1 MSINNKIFALTI
13 DDTLFLKGVAIVL
26 MLLHH
31 LFYVRQELYDDI
43 LLLGHHNLVNEIGQ
57 FGKVCVAIFV
67 FLSGYGLQIVDS
79 TKHESLKH
87 YYVHRYVKL
96 YTNYWFIWLL
106 FVPISVLY
114 FGRTC
119 QDAYGSMVL
128 GKLLLDFWGVL
139 NIFGQ
144 YGYNPTWWFYSTIIL
159 LYLAYPF
166 LKKWSRNPL
175 TLILLGVG
183 GYYFY
188 MLNGVFYYLLPF
200 VLGIVFATYRN
211 ELKFPVFP
219 PPFTQDSY
227 HTCATVSVGD
237 YFLRAYQGWRQDII

>member
-1 MSINNKIFALTI
+1 MPINNKIFSLTI

-43 LLLGHHNLVNEIGQ
+43 HLFGHHYLVNEIGQ

-79 TKHESLKH
+79 KRHESLKH

-96 YTNYWFIWLL
+96 YTNYWLIWLL

-114 FGRTC
+114 FGRTF
-119 QDAYGSMVL
+119 QDAYGGMGFAKFFL
-128 GKLLLDFWGVL
+128 DLFGLLNV
-139 NIFGQ
+139 FGQ

-159 LYLAYPF
+159 LYLTYPL
-166 LKKWSRNPL
+166 LKKWNRNPL

-188 MLNGVFYYLLPF
+188 MLNGVFSYLLPF
-200 VLGIVFATYRN
+200 VLGIVFASYRN
-211 ELKFPVFP
+211 EIKVLTLP
-219 PPFTQDSY
+219 PP
-227 HTCATVSVGD
+227 HTHTYTNFV
-237 YFLRAYQGWRQDII
+237 